1 MQFSVLGSL
10 EVVDRG
16 AVAPLKGTK
25 QRAVLG
31 YLLLHAN
38 EVVATSRLLKALWPD
53 DVPSTARKMVQNAVS
68 GLRTVLASNSDPSH
82 SPMLL
87 THAPGYVLRVEPDR
101 IDLSRFEALAQA
113 GRVAL
118 TEGRSDQ
125 AAQALR
131 EALALWRG
139 PVLADLVETGVHW
152 PELTKLHDMRVSVME
167 DYFDVE
173 LARGRHPDVLG
184 ELEPLFEAEPH
195 RERLCRQ
202 LMTALYRCGRHVDAL
217 QVYRRTRTALVDG
230 LGLEPGRELQ
240 ELERAILDHDAAL
253 QLPSNASVTP
263 LLPPEPA
270 VARQIAPPR
279 VLVSCPT
286 GEQIDRPTVVTLRQ
300 ERPEP
305 RSGLVVEPAAERKLV
320 SVVAIAPRQ
329 PTGKDPEDV
338 DQTFLDISVAVRAE
352 VERAG
357 GTVIGAVASVLLA
370 VFGVPRAREDDAAR
384 AVRAALTI
392 RDRLVGQDPTSPT
405 GGELRIAIATGEVL
419 AKFQPGEST
428 PMVAGAVVDSC
439 VLMTTVVRCGPVWV
453 CDTTRQASAPL
464 IVYSTT
470 SEVPAVWKAE
480 AVREKPVVGVGRHN
494 SVPFLDRER
503 DMDLLRATFGQVRR
517 RQRPQLLTVLGEAG
531 IGKTRLVS
539 EFSDATDSAGGDAR
553 VITARVPHFGDDIT
567 SRTLTELARA
577 CVGIAHSDSAT
588 VAETKL
594 TRLAHRLVGTGE
606 AGERMVSGLL
616 PLTGFPTRP
625 WHLVDSEETFSAL
638 RRLLEELA
646 ADGPL
651 ATVIEDLHR
660 ADDELLEFVAG
671 LSDGVGPVPLLVVAT
686 ARPELLEQRQGWHGG
701 ARNVTTMTLDP
712 LSDDAV
718 GELLDSMLDA
728 GGAHDGWSPQ
738 RRQALVARVGGNP
751 LFAIEYARMIRVGR
765 SRDDLLPPNQV
776 RGVVAARLDTLSTA
790 EKAVLQDAAVFGE
803 TVTATAVAAI
813 GGYDDVESVAQCLE
827 QLERRDVLRR
837 VRNGGIG
844 GEQAYVFCQVLVRET
859 AYAQLPRVARAEKHR
874 RAASWLDELAAAEHG
889 DYGAELRELHH
900 QHVTAALGKPLT
912 PVTVPSIASPAITT
926 VTEQFSGWDR
936 IRIPS

>member
-16 AVAPLKGTK
+16 VVAPLKGTK

-38 EVVATSRLLKALWPD
+38 EVVATSRLLRALWPD

-68 GLRTVLASNSDPSH
+68 GLRTVLASNSDGTHTPL
-82 SPMLL
+82 LL
-87 THAPGYVLRVEPDR
+87 THAPGYVLRVEPER
-101 IDLSRFEALAQA
+101 IDLSRFESLAQA

-118 TEGRSDQ
+118 TEGRGDQ

-139 PVLADLVETGVHW
+139 PVLADLVETGVNW
-152 PELTKLHDMRVSVME
+152 PELAKLRDMRVSVME

-253 QLPSNASVTP
+253 QLPPVAASVTP
-263 LLPPEPA
+263 LVIPDKPRALAA
-270 VARQIAPPR
+270 V
-279 VLVSCPT
+279 VN
-286 GEQIDRPTVVTLRQ
+286 LRQ
-300 ERPEP
+300 EPEP
-305 RSGLVVEPAAERKLV
+305 SATSPFVEPCAERKLV
-320 SVVAIAPRQ
+320 SVMAVAPRQ

-338 DQTFLDISVAVRAE
+338 DQTFLDISVTVRAE

-357 GTVIGAVASVLLA
+357 GTVIGAVGSVLLA
-370 VFGVPRAREDDAAR
+370 VFGVPRTHEDDAAR
-384 AVRAALTI
+384 AVRTALTI
-392 RDRLVGQDPTSPT
+392 RDRLVGQDPAAPN
-405 GGELRIAIATGEVL
+405 GADLRIAIATGEVL
-419 AKFQPGEST
+419 AKFRQGEAA

-480 AVREKPVVGVGRHN
+480 AVREKPVVGVGRHT

-503 DMDLLRATFGQVRR
+503 DLELLRATFAQVRR

-531 IGKTRLVS
+531 IGKTRLLT
-539 EFSDATDSAGGDAR
+539 EFSDRAK
-553 VITARVPHFGDDIT
+553 VISARVPYFGEDIT
-567 SRTLTELARA
+567 SRTLTELTRT
-577 CVGIAHSDSAT
+577 CVGIEHGDSAA

-594 TRLAHRLVGTGE
+594 NRLAHKLFGPNETAKRTV
-606 AGERMVSGLL
+606 AGLL
-616 PLTGFPTRP
+616 PLTGFPARP
-625 WHLVDSEETFSAL
+625 WHLVDSAETFAAL

-646 ADGPL
+646 AEEPL
-651 ATVIEDLHR
+651 VTVIEDLHR

-686 ARPELLEQRQGWHGG
+686 ARPELLELRQGWHGG

-712 LSDDAV
+712 LSENAI
-718 GELLDSMLDA
+718 GELLDSMLDD
-728 GGAHDGWSPQ
+728 GTAHGGWSAQ
-738 RRQALVARVGGNP
+738 HRRALVGRVGGNP

-765 SRDDLLPPNQV
+765 SREDLLPPNQV
-776 RGVVAARLDTLSTA
+776 RSVVAARLDTLSVA
-790 EKAVLQDAAVFGE
+790 EKAVVQDAAVFGG
-803 TVTATAVAAI
+803 TVTASALAAV
-813 GGYDDVESVAQCLE
+813 GGHDEIDGVVQCLE
-827 QLERRDVLRR
+827 QLERREVLRR
-837 VRNGGIG
+837 VRTGGIG
-844 GEQAYVFCQVLVRET
+844 GEQGYVFCQALVRDT

-874 RAASWLDELAAAEHG
+874 NAAAWLDGVAAEHG
-889 DYGAELRELHH
+889 EDLRELHH
-900 QHVTAALGKPLT
+900 RHVAAGLGGQLAQVT
-912 PVTVPSIASPAITT
+912 TIAPVPEWS
-926 VTEQFSGWDR
+926 R
-936 IRIPS
+936 IRIS

>member
-1 MQFSVLGSL
+1 MGSL

-16 AVAPLKGTK
+16 VVAPLKGTK

-38 EVVATSRLLKALWPD
+38 EVVATSRLLRALWPD

-68 GLRTVLASNSDPSH
+68 GLRTVLASNSDATHTPL
-82 SPMLL
+82 LL

-101 IDLSRFEALAQA
+101 IDLSRFESLAQA

-125 AAQALR
+125 AAHALR

-139 PVLADLVETGVHW
+139 PVLADLVETGVNW
-152 PELTKLHDMRVSVME
+152 PELAKLHDMRVSVME

-253 QLPSNASVTP
+253 QLPTTASVTP
-263 LLPPEPA
+263 LVLPEPA
-270 VARQIAPPR
+270 PPR
-279 VLVSCPT
+279 TLVSLPT
-286 GEQIDRPTVVTLRQ
+286 NRPKVVSLRQ
-300 ERPEP
+300 EPEP
-305 RSGLVVEPAAERKLV
+305 TTAALVVEPCAERKLV
-320 SVVAIAPRQ
+320 SVMAVAPRQ

-338 DQTFLDISVAVRAE
+338 DQTFLDISVTVRAE
-352 VERAG
+352 VENAG
-357 GTVIGAVASVLLA
+357 GTVIGAVGSVLLA
-370 VFGVPRAREDDAAR
+370 VFGVPRTHEDDAAR
-384 AVRAALTI
+384 AVRTALTI
-392 RDRLVGQDPTSPT
+392 RDRLVGQDPAAPN
-405 GGELRIAIATGEVL
+405 GADLRIAIATGEVL
-419 AKFQPGEST
+419 AKFRPGEAA

-480 AVREKPVVGVGRHN
+480 AVREKPVVGIGRHT

-503 DMDLLRATFGQVRR
+503 DMDLLRATLAQVRR

-531 IGKTRLVS
+531 IGKTRLLT
-539 EFSDATDSAGGDAR
+539 EFSEDLLSGSSISADAKAF
-553 VITARVPHFGDDIT
+553 TARVPYFGDDIA
-567 SRTLTELARA
+567 SRTLTELTRA
-577 CVGIAHSDSAT
+577 CVGIEHGDSAT
-588 VAETKL
+588 TAETKL
-594 TRLAHRLVGTGE
+594 NRLAHKLFGTGDLG
-606 AGERMVSGLL
+606 ARTVAGLL

-625 WHLVDSEETFSAL
+625 WHLVDSAETFAAL

-646 ADGPL
+646 ADQPL
-651 ATVIEDLHR
+651 VTVIEDLHR

-712 LSDDAV
+712 LSENAV
-718 GELLDSMLDA
+718 GELLDSMLDD
-728 GGAHDGWSPQ
+728 GTAHGGWSAQ
-738 RRQALVARVGGNP
+738 HRRALVGRVGGNP

-776 RGVVAARLDTLSTA
+776 RSVVAARLDTLSVA
-790 EKAVLQDAAVFGE
+790 EKAVVQDAAVFGD
-803 TVTATAVAAI
+803 TVTASAIAAV
-813 GGYDDVESVAQCLE
+813 GGHEEIEGIVQCLE
-827 QLERRDVLRR
+827 QLERREVLRR
-837 VRNGGIG
+837 VRTGGIA
-844 GEQAYVFCQVLVRET
+844 GEQGYVFCQALVRDT

-874 RAASWLDELAAAEHG
+874 NAAAWLDSVAAEDLLAG
-889 DYGAELRELHH
+889 SGIGTENSDLRELHH
-900 QHVTAALGKPLT
+900 RHVAAGLGTPLAPVTAIVSA
-912 PVTVPSIASPAITT
+912 PVPEWT
-926 VTEQFSGWDR
+926 R

>member
-1 MQFSVLGSL
+1 MGSL

-16 AVAPLKGTK
+16 VVAPLKGTK

-38 EVVATSRLLKALWPD
+38 EVVATSRLLRALWPD

-68 GLRTVLASNSDPSH
+68 GLRTVLASNSDAAHTPL
-82 SPMLL
+82 LL
-87 THAPGYVLRVEPDR
+87 THAPGYVLRVEPER
-101 IDLSRFEALAQA
+101 IDLSRFESLAQA

-139 PVLADLVETGVHW
+139 PVLADLVETGVNW
-152 PELTKLHDMRVSVME
+152 PELAKLHDMRVSVME

-240 ELERAILDHDAAL
+240 ELERAILDHDTAL
-253 QLPSNASVTP
+253 QLPSTASVTP
-263 LLPPEPA
+263 LVLPEPA
-270 VARQIAPPR
+270 APPR
-279 VLVSCPT
+279 TLVSLPT
-286 GEQIDRPTVVTLRQ
+286 SRPKVVSLRQ
-300 ERPEP
+300 ESEP
-305 RSGLVVEPAAERKLV
+305 NAAALVVEPCAERKLV
-320 SVVAIAPRQ
+320 SVMAVAPRQ

-338 DQTFLDISVAVRAE
+338 DQTFLDISVTVRAE
-352 VERAG
+352 VEHAG
-357 GTVIGAVASVLLA
+357 GTVIGAVGSVLLA
-370 VFGVPRAREDDAAR
+370 VFGVPRTHEDDAAR
-384 AVRAALTI
+384 AVRTALTI
-392 RDRLVGQDPTSPT
+392 RDRLVGQDPAAPS
-405 GGELRIAIATGEVL
+405 GADLRIAIATGEVL
-419 AKFQPGEST
+419 AKFRPGEAA

-480 AVREKPVVGVGRHN
+480 AVREKPVIGIGRHTT
-494 SVPFLDRER
+494 VPFLDRER
-503 DMDLLRATFGQVRR
+503 DLELLRGTLAQVRR

-531 IGKTRLVS
+531 IGKTRLLT
-539 EFSDATDSAGGDAR
+539 EFSEGTADAR
-553 VITARVPHFGDDIT
+553 MITARVPYFGDDIT
-567 SRTLTELARA
+567 SRTLTELTRA
-577 CVGIAHSDSAT
+577 CVGIEHGDSAT

-594 TRLAHRLVGTGE
+594 NRLAHKLFGTGDLG
-606 AGERMVSGLL
+606 ARTVAGLL
-616 PLTGFPTRP
+616 PLTGFPARP
-625 WHLVDSEETFSAL
+625 WHLVDSAETFAAL

-646 ADGPL
+646 ADEPL
-651 ATVIEDLHR
+651 VTVVEDLHR

-671 LSDGVGPVPLLVVAT
+671 LSDGVGPVPLLVVAS

-712 LSDDAV
+712 LSEHAV
-718 GELLDSMLDA
+718 GELLDSMLDD
-728 GGAHDGWSPQ
+728 GTAHGGWSAQ
-738 RRQALVARVGGNP
+738 HRRALVGRVGGNP

-776 RGVVAARLDTLSTA
+776 RSVVAARLDTLSVA
-790 EKAVLQDAAVFGE
+790 EKAVVQDAAVFGE
-803 TVTATAVAAI
+803 TVTASAIAAV
-813 GGYDDVESVAQCLE
+813 GGHDEIEGVVQCLE
-827 QLERRDVLRR
+827 QLERREVLRR
-837 VRNGGIG
+837 VRVGGIG
-844 GEQAYVFCQVLVRET
+844 GEQGYVFCQALVRDT

-874 RAASWLDELAAAEHG
+874 NAAAWLDGVAAEDLLG
-889 DYGAELRELHH
+889 DDLRELHH
-900 QHVTAALGKPLT
+900 RHVAAGLGAPRAPVTAIVSA
-912 PVTVPSIASPAITT
+912 PVPEWS
-926 VTEQFSGWDR
+926 R